1 MRQYMKRVMLM
12 LCMALC
18 LFSLSACSA
27 STTVSEEDS
36 LDPQMVAYISQAS
49 ESLLQTIASMDEAS
63 AVQSEESLLKQREDG
78 LASGVTSWLS
88 VMNDTGAFD
97 SVIASDVEATED
109 DGFACTV
116 MAQFANRQ
124 VEFKTFYAWDNQ
136 QQNLMPTSITFSP
149 EYTTGE
155 RMAKAGMN
163 TLMGMGTVFLVL
175 IFISLLISCFKF
187 INNFEKKMKEKE
199 SAAAAATAP
208 AVAAAP
214 VAVAEAEELV
224 DDLELVAVIT
234 AAIAAATNSS
244 TDGLVVRSI
253 KRAPGSKWKRA

>member
-1 MRQYMKRVMLM
+1 MKQYMKRVMLM
-12 LCMALC
+12 LCMAVC
-18 LFSLSACSA
+18 LFSLSACST
-27 STTVSEEDS
+27 STDVSAES
-36 LDPQMVAYISQAS
+36 LDPQMAAYISQAS
-49 ESLLQTIASMDEAS
+49 ESLLQTIAGLDETS
-63 AVQSEESLLKQREDG
+63 AVQSEESLLKQKEVG
-78 LASGVTSWLS
+78 LASGVTSWLG
-88 VMNDTGAFD
+88 VMKDTGAFG
-97 SVIASDVEATED
+97 SVISADVEETDD

-116 MAQFANRQ
+116 LAQFANRK
-124 VEFKTFYAWDNQ
+124 VEFKAYYAWDNQ

-199 SAAAAATAP
+199 SAAAAMAVPAAP
-208 AVAAAP
+208 AVVAAP
-214 VAVAEAEELV
+214 VTEAEELV

-244 TDGLVVRSI
+244 ADGLVVRSI
-253 KRAPGSKWKRA
+253 KRAPGAKWKRA